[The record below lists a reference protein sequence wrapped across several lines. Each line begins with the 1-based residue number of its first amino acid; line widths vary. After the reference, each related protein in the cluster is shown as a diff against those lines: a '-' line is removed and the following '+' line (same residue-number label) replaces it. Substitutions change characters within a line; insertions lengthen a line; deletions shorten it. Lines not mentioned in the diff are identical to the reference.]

1 MPSTEKTPHVT
12 PPFDLPEAVSATL
25 PDANRDVAL
34 LFLTLLHLGRL
45 VDSSVQGILTPEGLE
60 MSEHS
65 VLTALVFAGPPHTM
79 SPTQLS
85 QVILQTTSGMSK
97 TLRRI
102 ERLGLIERVDDPND
116 GRARLVVLTE
126 KGREMSER
134 PLRQLVEH
142 WSTRLQGMPDD
153 DLAVAAAAVWRLV
166 PHMDP
171 RFSD

>member
-1 MPSTEKTPHVT
+1 MTSAEKTPRVT
-12 PPFDLPEAVSATL
+12 PPFDLPEAVRATL
-25 PDANRDVAL
+25 PDANHDVAL
-34 LFLTLLHLGRL
+34 LQLTLLHLGR
-45 VDSSVQGILTPEGLE
+45 VVESSIQGVISREGLE

-102 ERLGLIERVDDPND
+102 ERLGLIERIEDPHD

-134 PLRQLVEH
+134 PLRQLVDQ
-142 WSTRLQGMPDD
+142 WSTQLAGMDAG
-153 DLAVAAAAVWRLV
+153 DLHTAADAVWKLV

-171 RFSD
+171 RFTD